1 MKEFLSREGAAFTVK
16 NVEEDDRA
24 YDELI
29 AFGFR
34 VVPLT
39 VIGDRSIKGY
49 DPDAL
54 SAALADLRAAPD
66 ASGQS

>member
-1 MKEFLSREGAAFTVK
+1 MKELLSREGAAFTVK

-29 AFGFR
+29 ALGFR

-39 VIGDRSIKGY
+39 VIGDRRIRGY
-49 DPDAL
+49 DVAAL
-54 SAALADLRAAPD
+54 TAALAALRGAPPVD
-66 ASGQS
+66 GQS